1 MKNKIRPSV
10 ILWNSLVALIV
21 VIVAVINLEAACLII
36 GLLSFLAFAVFAE
49 MAFESHK
56 ENHEFIHYWIVLTPL
71 FWILAILGSILYLG
85 VWIKENVFD
94 TISDK
99 IDEKFSK

>member
-21 VIVAVINLEAACLII
+21 VIVAVINLEAAGLIV

-49 MAFESHK
+49 MAFESHS

-71 FWILAILGSILYLG
+71 FWMLAILGSILYLG
-85 VWIKENVFD
+85 VWIKEHVFD
-94 TISDK
+94 TISNK